1 LDGVRT
7 LLRTIVKEEIYL
19 VVLVVVGGRVDKR
32 RLWTGMSEMHEVQ
45 GFQNGGVI
53 DEEEGE
59 AVQSWRFG
67 VVISKVH
74 TEVCGEGVGANG

>member
-1 LDGVRT
+1 
-7 LLRTIVKEEIYL
+7 
-19 VVLVVVGGRVDKR
+19 
-32 RLWTGMSEMHEVQ
+32 MSEMHEVQ